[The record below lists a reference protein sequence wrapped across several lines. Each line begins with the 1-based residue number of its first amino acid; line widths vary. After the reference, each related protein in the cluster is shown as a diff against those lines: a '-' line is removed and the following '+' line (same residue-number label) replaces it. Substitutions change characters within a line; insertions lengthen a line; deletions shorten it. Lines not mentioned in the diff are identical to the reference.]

1 VIKHAV
7 WPCLIAQA
15 ACKNSEG
22 FDIFHVIICL
32 RMLVCV
38 VLVDICAKPVGALTS
53 STASTSRNEDF
64 RLEFLDLTKFPFL

>member
-15 ACKNSEG
+15 ARKNSEG
-22 FDIFHVIICL
+22 FDIFHAIICL

-38 VLVDICAKPVGALTS
+38 VLVDICAKPVSALTS
-53 STASTSRNEDF
+53 STSSTNCNED
-64 RLEFLDLTKFPFL
+64 LWLDFLDLH